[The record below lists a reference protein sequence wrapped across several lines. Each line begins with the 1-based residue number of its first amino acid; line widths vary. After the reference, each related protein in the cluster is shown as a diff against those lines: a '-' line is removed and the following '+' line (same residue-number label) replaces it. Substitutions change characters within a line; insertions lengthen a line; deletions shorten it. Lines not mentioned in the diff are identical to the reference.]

1 VRDRAA
7 KSIRLFLVDDHE
19 VVRAGI
25 KSVLEGQPDLV
36 VVGEAGNVAEALATI
51 GEVNPDVLILD
62 VRLPDGNGIEICAAV
77 SDRYRGIAS
86 LIFTSIADERLLR
99 EAAAAGARGYVLKRA
114 RTEGLIAAI
123 RAVASGA
130 EFFEDH
136 DLEPLWGSR
145 ERLGPRS
152 GLAGLSLQEHAVAHL
167 LGRGMTN
174 KQIAEEMSLAEKT
187 VKNYVSNVLTKLGMV
202 RRTEVA
208 AYIAGTE
215 AEEERLTWPE
225 SWEESGIAVE
235 HA

>member
-1 VRDRAA
+1 VSDRATN
-7 KSIRLFLVDDHE
+7 SIRLFLVDDHE

-25 KSVLEGQPDLV
+25 KSVLDGQPDLV

-51 GEVNPDVLILD
+51 GEANPDVLVLD
-62 VRLPDGNGIEICAAV
+62 ARLPDGNGIEICAAV
-77 SDRYRGIAS
+77 SDRYTGIAS

-123 RAVASGA
+123 RAVAAGV

-136 DLEPLWGSR
+136 DLKPMPEGSG
-145 ERLGPRS
+145 GPRS
-152 GLAGLSLQEHAVAHL
+152 GLAGLSSQEHAVAHL

-187 VKNYVSNVLTKLGMV
+187 VKNYVSNVLTKLGMM

-208 AYIAGTE
+208 AYMAGTE
-215 AEEERLTWPE
+215 AADERSTWPE
-225 SWEESGIAVE
+225 TWEGSGMEVE
-235 HA
+235 LV